1 VPTFAGGVI
10 AAAATNDGAP
20 PRGGECDRDGRAAVT
35 VASCEVVLRLPHRM
49 ARRWRAGVVSADLQP
64 ADVLAILLR
73 RQQETPTD
81 LSDPHPPGPSAAMT
95 VTMPEETLA
104 DLDRLRDS
112 TRAASRSALCAALL
126 AGQLDDQ

>member
-10 AAAATNDGAP
+10 AAATNDVAP
-20 PRGGECDRDGRAAVT
+20 PGGGGHDRDGRAAVT
-35 VASCEVVLRLPHRM
+35 VASCEVVLRLPDRM

-73 RQQETPTD
+73 RQQEMPTD

-95 VTMPEETLA
+95 VTMPGETLA

-112 TRAASRSALCAALL
+112 TGAASRSALCAALL
-126 AGQLDDQ
+126 AGQLDDP